1 VKNYRHN
8 GVFAGLIG
16 LINSSSQVLAT
27 EIGLVIILPPFHR
40 THVASNAVGLLLH
53 YTLETSNLQAHAST
67 SLQDTSETSS
77 AFLDGPPHSNV
88 FTMVNGRP
96 LGLRRVVWQ
105 ADARNA
111 ASIRL
116 AERMGFKLEAVQR
129 WGRILPVGRP
139 VEIEVRI
146 DDPKAGEGGLNA
158 AMLSLCWDDWESGA
172 RDKVQ
177 VIMQRIN

>member
-1 VKNYRHN
+1 MDDNDS
-8 GVFAGLIG
+8 GTLAGLIG
-16 LINSSSQVLAT
+16 LINSSREILAT
-27 EIGLVIILPPFHR
+27 EIGLVLILPPFHR

-53 YTLETSNLQAHAST
+53 YALETSTVQDGTSASLHDV
-67 SLQDTSETSS
+67 SYNSS
-77 AFLDGPPHSNV
+77 ARSEGRRLSDI
-88 FTMVNGRP
+88 FTLINGNP

-129 WGRILPVGRP
+129 WGRVLPVGRP
-139 VEIEVRI
+139 VDVEVRV

-158 AMLSLCWDDWESGA
+158 SMLSLCWDDWESGA
-172 RDKVQ
+172 RDNVQ
-177 VIMQRIN
+177 RIMQRTH